1 MLSEGKK
8 RKIEISGAAA
18 LLDRDGTLIR
28 DVAYLSR
35 VEQIELLPRVPE
47 AIRLLRGNGL
57 KVAVITNQSAV
68 ARGLLSE
75 RGLQEIHRELTRLLA
90 ISGAF
95 LDAIYYCPHHPT
107 DGLGAYRI
115 DCDCRKP
122 NVGLTQRA
130 AKELNLDLARSYVVG
145 DQASDMELALRIG
158 AAGILIADREP
169 KSGARQRTEVA
180 AVRDLWEAAQWILRD
195 LRG

>member
-1 MLSEGKK
+1 MP
-8 RKIEISGAAA
+8 AA

-35 VEQIELLPRVPE
+35 VDQIELLPRVPE
-47 AIRLLRGNGL
+47 AIRLLRRSGL

-75 RGLQEIHRELTRLLA
+75 SGLREIHRELTRLLA

-107 DGLGAYRI
+107 EGLGAYRI

-122 NVGLTQRA
+122 KAGLIQRA
-130 AKELNLDLARSYVVG
+130 SEELNLDLARSYVVG
-145 DQASDMELALRIG
+145 DQPSDMELALRIG
-158 AAGILIADREP
+158 ATGIFIANKEAKSRVQQAGT
-169 KSGARQRTEVA
+169 GAVM
-180 AVRDLWEAAQWILRD
+180 VRDLWEGAQWILHDFHGR
-195 LRG
+195 R